1 MIRPCLLRV
10 ACPDF
15 TGVQMMILPPDY
27 HIHTCFSCDS
37 ETEMEAACEAAIARG
52 LSEIAF
58 ADHADFEPLDA
69 DCGFLRP
76 AAYMAAIER
85 CQRRYDHRL
94 TIRAGVEVGEAHV
107 YRDQV
112 AALLGAHEFDVVLG
126 SLHWIDGRLHCDGHY
141 FDGRSLDDG
150 LRVYLKHL
158 ARLAAEADYDVLA
171 HFDTV
176 RRAAAKAFGVTRLDY
191 AAYEEMIR
199 GILRTLVE
207 RGKGLE
213 VNTVT
218 CRRGIGDPCPPLDV
232 LRWYRELGGEILTFG
247 SDAHTAGAIASHFDV
262 ALAMARA
269 AGFTRVAT
277 FERRRIHWTRI

>member
-1 MIRPCLLRV
+1 
-10 ACPDF
+10 
-15 TGVQMMILPPDY
+15 MILAPDY

-58 ADHADFEPLDA
+58 ADHADFEPLDP

-76 AAYMAAIER
+76 AAYMAAIEC

-94 TIRAGVEVGEAHV
+94 TIRAGVEVGEAHI

-112 AALLGAHEFDVVLG
+112 AELLNTHEFDVVLG
-126 SLHWIDGRLHCDGHY
+126 SLHWIGGRLHCDGHY

-150 LRVYLKHL
+150 LRGYLKHL

-176 RRAAAKAFGVTRLDY
+176 RRAAAKAFGETRLDY
-191 AAYEEMIR
+191 AAHKETIL

-218 CRRGIGDPCPPLDV
+218 CRRGMGDPCPPLDV

-247 SDAHTAGAIASHFDV
+247 SDAHTADAIASHFDV
-262 ALAMARA
+262 ALEMARA
-269 AGFTRVAT
+269 AGFTWVAT
-277 FERRRIHWTRI
+277 FEQRRIHWMRI